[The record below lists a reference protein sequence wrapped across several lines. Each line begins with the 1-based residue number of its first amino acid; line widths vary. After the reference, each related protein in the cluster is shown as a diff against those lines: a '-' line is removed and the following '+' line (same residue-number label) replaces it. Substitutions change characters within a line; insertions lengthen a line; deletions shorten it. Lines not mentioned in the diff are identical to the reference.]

1 MFERH
6 DYFNFPVFKLTFFLI
21 WCPYENDGMFTL
33 PPTLCVYIKLCR
45 LYWKCVWRLTSG
57 PFGQFHTH
65 FSCSSYLLLY
75 VWNVFSFLV
84 SFSACLPVFVFLQSY
99 RPTYIWKRTKP
110 TVFYPQ
116 VNRTDCRIWWRTGDA
131 DVPKSSGAHTSDRCR
146 GSSLQQPCGPAA
158 SRPPPST
165 AIQDRHRRNQGE
177 WQNQCGTIQI
187 FQMVRKAVLLDE
199 ISNLKLKSWIFR
211 YFNLQ
216 PQATH
221 VKQDRFRNCIIF
233 VSTLDIIAFSYL
245 PHKRVK

>member
-1 MFERH
+1 M
-6 DYFNFPVFKLTFFLI
+6 FKLTFFLI

-116 VNRTDCRIWWRTGDA
+116 VNRTDCRIWWRTGTPTCQIIRRPHLRS
-131 DVPKSSGAHTSDRCR
+131 VPRLLPSATVWSSRQ
-146 GSSLQQPCGPAA
+146 SSAPVNRYPRQA
-158 SRPPPST
+158 SQES
-165 AIQDRHRRNQGE
+165 GE